1 MRQAYFAILAIVSTS
16 LTSSAAVAQSLA
28 APKGEPILVISG
40 SITNTNVSGTA
51 QFDLPMLEAL
61 GMVTMSTKT
70 PWYDGVVTFEG
81 VPMDKL
87 MKLVGARGQTVRA
100 IALNDYVTA
109 IPIDDFAKFGT
120 MLAIRQ
126 NGQYM
131 PVRDKGPLFIVYPFD
146 SSAEL
151 QTQTYYGRSAWQ
163 LAKLIV
169 E

>member
-1 MRQAYFAILAIVSTS
+1 MRRFYFAILAIVSVF
-16 LTSSAAVAQSLA
+16 LISSASYAQPLA
-28 APKGEPILVISG
+28 APKGEPVLVISG
-40 SITNTNVSGTA
+40 EISNTNVDGTA

-61 GMVTMSTKT
+61 GMVKISTKT
-70 PWYDGVVTFEG
+70 PWYDDVVTFEG

-87 MKLVGARGQTVRA
+87 MTLVGAKGKTVRA
-100 IALNDYVTA
+100 IALNDYVTS
-109 IPIDDFAKFGT
+109 IPIDDFAKYGT
-120 MLAIRQ
+120 IMAIKQ

-131 PVRDKGPLFIVYPFD
+131 PIRDKGPLFIVYPFD
-146 SSAEL
+146 SNADL

>member
-1 MRQAYFAILAIVSTS
+1 MRQPLIAFIAFISGVCLHGNVE
-16 LTSSAAVAQSLA
+16 AQPLDL
-28 APKGEPILVISG
+28 PKETPILVVSGNIS
-40 SITNTNVSGTA
+40 NTNVAGAA

-61 GMVTMSTKT
+61 GMTKISTKT

-81 VPMDKL
+81 VSMDKL
-87 MKLVGARGQTVRA
+87 MKLVGAKGHTVRA
-100 IALNDYVTA
+100 IALNDYVTS
-109 IPIDDFAKFGT
+109 IPLADFAQFGT
-120 MLAIRQ
+120 LLAIKQ

-146 SSAEL
+146 SNTDL

-163 LAKLIV
+163 LAKLVV